1 MQASSG
7 TIMLTS
13 HAGVTFRLHIEFIM
27 KKTILSV
34 GKRIRQIAQAG
45 KHRYSRLLGRS
56 TPGPVNAE
64 AAAAENPAV
73 QIIEESGEEGFS
85 GNDFPPAAKKGKY
98 RAPEKPKAKPA
109 WSLEEFPV
117 TPREGRSRFHDY
129 PIPLQVMRAIA
140 DQKFEYC
147 TPIQEKSLEEVL
159 AGKDLVGKANT
170 GTGKTA
176 VFLIA
181 ILSRLLAEK
190 KSGKGNVRALVLAP
204 TRELAMQIGK
214 EGVAFAK
221 YCNLTVRAV
230 YGGVDYQKQMDFLQN
245 KQCDLLVATP
255 GRLIDFMNKRVVD
268 LGSCGILVLD
278 EADRML
284 DMGFI
289 PDVRRIIGRMPAK
302 KDRQTMLFSATVSED
317 VQRLASQWSVQPKV
331 VEAEPEQMA
340 VEKVEQIVY
349 LVTAEEK
356 YAVLYNLIQQN
367 PDDRIIVFANM
378 KNETKRLAN
387 RLERNNIDCVLLSG
401 DVDQNKRTARL
412 ESFRSGKVK
421 VLVATDVAGR
431 GIHIDG
437 ITFVVNYTLPYEPE
451 DYIHRIGRT
460 GRAGADGKAVSFACE
475 EGSFYLPAIEEFID
489 RKFDC
494 VLPEEHLLTPPP
506 KGQEK
511 IITAERTAGRP
522 RPGGRRKPGNRTPG
536 RSRGAA
542 EKKSA

>member
-1 MQASSG
+1 
-7 TIMLTS
+7 
-13 HAGVTFRLHIEFIM
+13 M
-27 KKTILSV
+27 KKTILAV
-34 GKRIRQIAQAG
+34 GKKIRNLVQAG
-45 KHRYSRLLGRS
+45 KHRYGRFGNLFGR
-56 TPGPVNAE
+56 PDPVLENEQPVLAE
-64 AAAAENPAV
+64 VPARRTAEQRAGTNKVSDQHAV
-73 QIIEESGEEGFS
+73 
-85 GNDFPPAAKKGKY
+85 PVAKQGKY
-98 RAPEKPKAKPA
+98 RAPEKSRQKPA
-109 WSLEEFPV
+109 WSLDDFPV
-117 TPREGRSRFHDY
+117 VPAEGKSRFHDY
-129 PIPLQVMRAIA
+129 PIPLPVMQAIA

-147 TPIQEKSLEEVL
+147 TPIQEKSLESVL

-181 ILSRLLAEK
+181 VLSRLLSDK
-190 KSGKGNVRALVLAP
+190 KTGKGNVRALVLAP
-204 TRELAMQIGK
+204 TRELVSQIAK
-214 EGVAFAK
+214 EGQAFAK
-221 YCNLTVRAV
+221 YCNLSVRAV
-230 YGGVDYQKQMDFLQN
+230 YGGVDYQKQMDYLQN

-268 LGSCGILVLD
+268 LSSCQILVLD

-289 PDVRRIIGRMPAK
+289 PDVRRIVGRLPAK

-331 VEAEPEQMA
+331 VEAEPEQVA
-340 VEKVEQIVY
+340 VDTVEQIVY

-387 RLERNNIDCVLLSG
+387 RLQRNNIDCVLLSG
-401 DVDQNKRTARL
+401 DVDQNKRMTRL
-412 ESFRSGKVK
+412 ENFRSGKVK

-451 DYIHRIGRT
+451 DYVHRIGRT
-460 GRAGADGKAVSFACE
+460 GRAGANGKAVSFACE
-475 EGSFYLPAIEEFID
+475 EGSFYLPAIEEFINK
-489 RKFDC
+489 KFDC
-494 VLPEEHLLTPPP
+494 VLPEETLLAPPP
-506 KGQEK
+506 KGQDKKLESD
-511 IITAERTAGRP
+511 GQPP
-522 RPGGRRKPGNRTPG
+522 RPKRKKSGSRNYPRGRRG
-536 RSRGAA
+536 S
-542 EKKSA
+542 EKKTA

>member
-1 MQASSG
+1 
-7 TIMLTS
+7 
-13 HAGVTFRLHIEFIM
+13 M
-27 KKTILSV
+27 KKIILSV
-34 GKRIRQIAQAG
+34 GKKIRRIAQAG
-45 KHRYSRLLGRS
+45 KHRYGKLLGRS
-56 TPGPVNAE
+56 APGANNSEPSKNEVPVTKQAE
-64 AAAAENPAV
+64 R
-73 QIIEESGEEGFS
+73 SGGEALPGRNSVPDE
-85 GNDFPPAAKKGKY
+85 KKGKY
-98 RAPEKPKAKPA
+98 RGPEKSKPRQKPG
-109 WSLEEFPV
+109 WSLDQFPV
-117 TPREGRSRFHDY
+117 TPAEGKSRFHDY
-129 PIPLQVMRAIA
+129 AIPLKVMRAIA
-140 DQKFEYC
+140 DQKFQYC
-147 TPIQEKSLEEVL
+147 TPIQEKSLLDVL

-204 TRELAMQIGK
+204 TRELANQIAK

-221 YCNLTVRAV
+221 YCNLSVRAV
-230 YGGVDYQKQMDFLQN
+230 YGGVDYQKQMDNLQN

-268 LGSCGILVLD
+268 LSSCKVLVLD

-289 PDVRRIIGRMPAK
+289 PDVRRIIGRLPAK

-331 VEAEPEQMA
+331 VEAESEQVA
-340 VEKVEQIVY
+340 VETVEQVVY

-356 YAVLYNLIQQN
+356 YAVLYNLIQRN

-378 KNETKRLAN
+378 KNETKRLSN
-387 RLERNNIDCVLLSG
+387 RLQRNNIDCVLLSG
-401 DVDQNKRTARL
+401 DVDQNKRMTRL
-412 ESFRSGKVK
+412 ENFRSGKVK

-451 DYIHRIGRT
+451 DYVHRIGRT
-460 GRAGADGKAVSFACE
+460 GRAGANGKAVSFACE

-489 RKFDC
+489 KKFDC
-494 VLPEEHLLTPPP
+494 VLPEETLLTPPP
-506 KGQEK
+506 KGQSK
-511 IITAERTAGRP
+511 KVATNDNQQRP
-522 RPGGRRKPGNRTPG
+522 RARRKPRNRNINRNKG
-536 RSRGAA
+536 GV
-542 EKKSA
+542 EKKSAA